1 MRGPALCPPQDL
13 RAQIQAQIDRERAP
27 EGRIRATRDVLEDV
41 GRKREKYQEMFAA
54 DVMSLEEL
62 KAKLSGLDAR
72 KATVERELEGLNNSG
87 QRVQRLRW
95 LHEKVATNPI
105 IAFLAGTEEM
115 RRDYYRDLD
124 LKVTT
129 SREDVAISGV
139 FGGSSLPSVAPISMS
154 ATGR

>member
-1 MRGPALCPPQDL
+1 
-13 RAQIQAQIDRERAP
+13 
-27 EGRIRATRDVLEDV
+27 
-41 GRKREKYQEMFAA
+41 
-54 DVMSLEEL
+54 L

-105 IAFLAGTEEM
+105 IAFLAGTEDL

>member
-1 MRGPALCPPQDL
+1 M
-13 RAQIQAQIDRERAP
+13 
-27 EGRIRATRDVLEDV
+27 LEDV
-41 GRKREKYQEMFAA
+41 GRLRERYQEMFAA
-54 DVMSLEEL
+54 DVMSMEEL

-72 KATVERELEGLNNSG
+72 KATIERELEGLNNSD

-105 IAFLAGTEEM
+105 IAFLADTEEM
-115 RRDYYRDLD
+115 RRDYYRDLE

-129 SREDVAISGV
+129 SRKDVAISGV
-139 FGGSSLPSVAPISMS
+139 FGESSLPSVAPISMS

>member
-1 MRGPALCPPQDL
+1 
-13 RAQIQAQIDRERAP
+13 
-27 EGRIRATRDVLEDV
+27 
-41 GRKREKYQEMFAA
+41 MFAA

-72 KATVERELEGLNNSG
+72 KATVERELEGLNNSD

-95 LHEKVATNPI
+95 LHEKVAANPI
-105 IAFLAGTEEM
+105 IVFLADTEEI
-115 RRDYYRDLD
+115 RRDHYRDLE

-129 SREDVAISGV
+129 SRKDVAISGV
-139 FGGSSLPSVAPISMS
+139 FGESSLPSVAPTSMS